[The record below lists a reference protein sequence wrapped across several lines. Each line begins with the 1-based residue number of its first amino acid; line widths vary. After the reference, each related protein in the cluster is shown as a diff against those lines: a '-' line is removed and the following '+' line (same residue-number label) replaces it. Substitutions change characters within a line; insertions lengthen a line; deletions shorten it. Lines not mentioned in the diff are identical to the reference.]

1 MKFTTP
7 AGTNPIDQLQVVGRP
22 LDRID
27 GPLKTTGQAPYA
39 YEQPVAN
46 AAYGY
51 IIGAGIAKGR
61 IASIDTRAALRAPG
75 VLAIVTHENAGTLS
89 TGEFYVAHALA
100 GPKVEHYHQAVAIVV
115 AGTFEEARAAAHL
128 VKVRYAPEKG
138 AFSLAAQIFDRMG
151 IEVLISTEND
161 KDFENNMVTIRA
173 EERLAF
179 AVYRPE
185 AFVTGPLIATP

>member
-1 MKFTTP
+1 MVET
-7 AGTNPIDQLQVVGRP
+7 Q
-22 LDRID
+22 
-27 GPLKTTGQAPYA
+27 
-39 YEQPVAN
+39 
-46 AAYGY
+46 
-51 IIGAGIAKGR
+51 
-61 IASIDTRAALRAPG
+61 
-75 VLAIVTHENAGTLS
+75 AIVQNQFLT
-89 TGEFYVAHALA
+89 
-100 GPKVEHYHQAVAIVV
+100 
-115 AGTFEEARAAAHL
+115 
-128 VKVRYAPEKG
+128 G